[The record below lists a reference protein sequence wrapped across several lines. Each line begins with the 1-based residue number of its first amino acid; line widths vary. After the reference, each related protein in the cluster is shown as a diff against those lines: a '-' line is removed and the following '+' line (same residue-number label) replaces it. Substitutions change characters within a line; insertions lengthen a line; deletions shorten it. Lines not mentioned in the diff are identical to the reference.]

1 MASKYASDWPR
12 QGACEEEKCPQVLRL
27 RKWVP
32 PQKHR
37 VRAPLQPLPSTSR
50 PMCWSSAQVRVRHAL
65 QPLHMPTSVQETPRR
80 PLQAVQHQPRLAGC
94 MAGRSGVRR
103 QRQGG
108 VLTIL
113 EQSPPIP
120 CRKSII
126 IISSSSSSKPT
137 AGRQT
142 GPEKPPRAALSDITA
157 ITVVKPPLQP
167 PLQPPLHAPLPRQEI
182 PFPRATPTSRAHL
195 LSEPHW
201 LPASPIRLPPTFQ
214 LPALGRIDSD
224 SRFLRV
230 LRISV

>member
-1 MASKYASDWPR
+1 MASKYAADWPK
-12 QGACEEEKCPQVLRL
+12 QGAGEGEKCHQVQRL

-32 PQKHR
+32 PRKHR

-50 PMCWSSAQVRVRHAL
+50 PMCRNSAQVRVRHAL

-80 PLQAVQHQPRLAGC
+80 PLQALQQQPRLAGC
-94 MAGRSGVRR
+94 MAGRAGVRR

-120 CRKSII
+120 CR
-126 IISSSSSSKPT
+126 SSSKP

-142 GPEKPPRAALSDITA
+142 GPENLSRAALSDITA

-167 PLQPPLHAPLPRQEI
+167 PLHAPLSRQDSARHSDI
-182 PFPRATPTSRAHL
+182 PSPSALRTSLAAGL
-195 LSEPHW
+195 LHPSSSH
-201 LPASPIRLPPTFQ
+201 LPASRTREDRQ
-214 LPALGRIDSD
+214 
-224 SRFLRV
+224 
-230 LRISV
+230 